1 MIWRAFGGQMPRSRG
16 FEARPRHYWII
27 PLKDLQF
34 KYFVMQAGDT
44 SVDPNDDARKQVVH
58 DHNGRGAVRLDG
70 PVIGQVCKI

>member
-1 MIWRAFGGQMPRSRG
+1 
-16 FEARPRHYWII
+16 
-27 PLKDLQF
+27 
-34 KYFVMQAGDT
+34 MQAGDT